1 MLALNMYNTPGLKPP
16 PWLENVCFTPHIQIK
31 YHLPRT
37 KRQRQLKK
45 DREMSSK
52 LVQPEMVMDQL
63 DQLLEDIDKNDVP
76 FLVCTILYFNFNLGL
91 FSRQQFLMMFFLFFP
106 ENSI

>member
-1 MLALNMYNTPGLKPP
+1 
-16 PWLENVCFTPHIQIK
+16 
-31 YHLPRT
+31 
-37 KRQRQLKK
+37 
-45 DREMSSK
+45 
-52 LVQPEMVMDQL
+52 MVMDQL

-106 ENSI
+106 ENSIWDNLHEMSKPVFREKSKKIFEYVICWKFYPEC